1 MNFKVLLDDNSTFI
15 IYTREI
21 IKCNDRTYYMCTKD
35 NIVREIK
42 HRVVNDLNKIT
53 NRMFAENC
61 VVVEIGGR
69 FFPEKI
75 WDKIAIYVKPYDK
88 LMDDLDNSVRISIE
102 NVVDPHGTADDADNA
117 SRDLY
122 YFKQGMK
129 EAFNILLNREFDF
142 EEFKKNHP
150 CEVGMFSSAI
160 SCMRGALRVGDT
172 VLKED
177 LKRMIE
183 RL

>member
-1 MNFKVLLDDNSTFI
+1 MNFKVLLNDNSILI

-42 HRVVNDLNKIT
+42 HRIVNDLNKIT

-75 WDKIAIYVKPYDK
+75 WDRVAVYAKPYDK
-88 LMDDLDNSVRISIE
+88 LVDDLDNMLRIPLE
-102 NVVDPHGTADDADNA
+102 NVVDPYGTVDDADNA
-117 SRDLY
+117 SRDRY

-129 EAFNILLNREFDF
+129 EAFRVLLNREFDF

-150 CEVGMFSSAI
+150 IEVSCFSSAI
-160 SCMRGALRVGDT
+160 GCLHSSLRVADN

-177 LKRMIE
+177 LRRMIE

>member
-1 MNFKVLLDDNSTFI
+1 MNFKVMFDDGSSLI
-15 IYTREI
+15 IYPREI
-21 IKCNDRTYYMCTKD
+21 IKCNDRTYYMCNKD
-35 NIVREIK
+35 NNVKEIK
-42 HRVVNDLNKIT
+42 NRTVDDSNKLTKQI
-53 NRMFAENC
+53 FAENYI
-61 VVVEIGGR
+61 VVEL
-69 FFPEKI
+69 
-75 WDKIAIYVKPYDK
+75 WDKYYPAKILDGVALYVKPYDK

-117 SRDLY
+117 SRDRY

-150 CEVGMFSSAI
+150 IETSMFCSAM
-160 SCMRGALRVGDT
+160 SCFRGSLRVADS